1 MVKFDFDKKYALPTV
16 AKRKTYY
23 KKNAERQEKKEE
35 LKLRLSE
42 IDEKMK
48 LIKSK

>member
-1 MVKFDFDKKYALPTV
+1 MAKIDFGKKYALPTV
-16 AKRKTYY
+16 KRKTC
-23 KKNAERQEKKEE
+23 KIKNAERQEKKDE
-35 LKLRLSE
+35 LKLKLSE